1 TGGARPKRGGLG
13 PGRGLGISGAG
24 WRRSVDIAEDVGK
37 RKGMARPNPRKLP
50 SAPMAGAPAAQAE
63 EALRLGRTKEAVE
76 LYKQLLKQEARPE
89 WRDALADAYLGRAK
103 ALFAK
108 GLFKEAEIVLGN
120 AAALD
125 G

>member
-1 TGGARPKRGGLG
+1 
-13 PGRGLGISGAG
+13 
-24 WRRSVDIAEDVGK
+24 
-37 RKGMARPNPRKLP
+37 MARPNPRKLP

-63 EALRLGRTKEAVE
+63 EALRLGRFKEAVE

-125 G
+125 GANSGQTPLSPAGYRPGLN